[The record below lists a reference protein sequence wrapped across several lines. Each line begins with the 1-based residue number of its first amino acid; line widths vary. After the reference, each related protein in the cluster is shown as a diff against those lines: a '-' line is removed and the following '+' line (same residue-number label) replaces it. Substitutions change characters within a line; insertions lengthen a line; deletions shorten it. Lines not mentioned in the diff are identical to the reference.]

1 MTLQRELEIIE
12 LIQKEVKPALGCT
25 EPIAVSLAVA
35 RSCEALRQIGVEV
48 SHLIVEVSAN
58 ILKNGMGV
66 GIPGTGMIGLHIA
79 SALAVTCG
87 KSCYGLEVLKDLS
100 LAAISAAKEMVDA
113 RKVKVVLADTP
124 MKLYIKAW
132 AYGVDAA
139 GAEHSA
145 ATEIKN
151 NHDSIVS
158 VVRDGEE
165 ILAPQHIEPMNCAGS
180 ACTSAA
186 GSSAAALAG
195 GGAVASGAGALR
207 AAGAAGVAASGAS
220 GVPGDSGDSG
230 AGVAGG
236 GAVDAG
242 AMGTSLGVSASGGAG
257 GAEKTTLDYKLS
269 VKEILQFAQEASF
282 ENIKFIL
289 DSVKL
294 NKALAEEGLRDD
306 YGLRVGK
313 TILAREHSD
322 VFGSSVMT
330 YAMAATAAASDAR
343 MAGCTLPAMSN
354 SGSGNQGIT
363 VTMPVIAVAEK
374 MGVGEEKL
382 ARALVL
388 SHLVAIHI
396 KGYLGKLSAL
406 CGCVI
411 ASTGSSCGIVY
422 LHGGGYEQVCSAI
435 KNMIGN
441 ITGMVCDG
449 AKVGCALKVASGVS
463 SSVQAAVLAM
473 DNICI
478 SSNDGIIE
486 DCIEKTICNLG
497 RIGAEGMQTTD
508 RMILDIMVCK

>member
-12 LIQKEVKPALGCT
+12 LIHKEVKPALGCT

-35 RSCEALRQIGVEV
+35 RSCEALRGIGAEV
-48 SHLIVEVSAN
+48 SHLVVEVSAN

-87 KSCYGLEVLKDLS
+87 KSIYGLEVLKDLNPQ
-100 LAAISAAKEMVDA
+100 AIGAAKCMVDEK
-113 RKVKVVLADTP
+113 KVKVVLADTP
-124 MKLYIKAW
+124 LKLYIKAW
-132 AYGVDAA
+132 AFGADAA
-139 GAEHSA
+139 GKEHSA

-158 VVRDGEE
+158 VVLDGEE
-165 ILAPQHIEPMNCAGS
+165 VLSPQHIGPMNCAGS
-180 ACTSAA
+180 ACTAA
-186 GSSAAALAG
+186 DAPAESSQ
-195 GGAVASGAGALR
+195 
-207 AAGAAGVAASGAS
+207 
-220 GVPGDSGDSG
+220 
-230 AGVAGG
+230 
-236 GAVDAG
+236 
-242 AMGTSLGVSASGGAG
+242 T
-257 GAEKTTLDYKLS
+257 AEKTTLDYKLS

-282 ENIKFIL
+282 ENIRFIL
-289 DSVKL
+289 ESVKL
-294 NKALAEEGLRDD
+294 NKALAVEGLKDD

-374 MGVGEEKL
+374 MEVGEEQL

-422 LHGGGYEQVCSAI
+422 LQGGGYEQVCSAI

-497 RIGAEGMQTTD
+497 KIGAEGMQTTD

>member
-12 LIQKEVKPALGCT
+12 LIHKEVKPALGCT

-35 RSCEALRQIGVEV
+35 RSCEALRGIGAEV
-48 SHLIVEVSAN
+48 SHLVVEVSAN

-87 KSCYGLEVLKDLS
+87 KSIYGLEVLKDLNPQ
-100 LAAISAAKEMVDA
+100 AIGAAKCMVDEK
-113 RKVKVVLADTP
+113 KVKVVLADTP
-124 MKLYIKAW
+124 LKLYIKAW
-132 AYGVDAA
+132 AFGADAA
-139 GAEHSA
+139 GKEHSA

-158 VVRDGEE
+158 VVLDGEE
-165 ILAPQHIEPMNCAGS
+165 VLSPQHIGPMNCAGS
-180 ACTSAA
+180 ACT
-186 GSSAAALAG
+186 AAAAP
-195 GGAVASGAGALR
+195 AESGQ
-207 AAGAAGVAASGAS
+207 
-220 GVPGDSGDSG
+220 
-230 AGVAGG
+230 
-236 GAVDAG
+236 
-242 AMGTSLGVSASGGAG
+242 T
-257 GAEKTTLDYKLS
+257 AEKTTLDYKLS

-282 ENIKFIL
+282 ENIRFIL
-289 DSVKL
+289 ESVKL
-294 NKALAEEGLRDD
+294 NKALAVEGLKDD

-374 MGVGEEKL
+374 MEVGEEQL

-422 LHGGGYEQVCSAI
+422 LQGGGYEQVCSAI

-497 RIGAEGMQTTD
+497 KIGAEGMQTTD